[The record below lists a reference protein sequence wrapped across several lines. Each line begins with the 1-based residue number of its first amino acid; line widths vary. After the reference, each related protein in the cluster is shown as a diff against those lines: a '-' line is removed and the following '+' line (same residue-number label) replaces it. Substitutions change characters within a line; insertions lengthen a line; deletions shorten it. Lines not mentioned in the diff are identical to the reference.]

1 MKIVM
6 LVFGTR
12 LEAIKMTPLVKVFQ
26 AAFDSSLILVCM
38 PGQHREMLDQV

>member
-12 LEAIKMTPLVKVFQ
+12 PEAIKMCRLVNAFQ
-26 AAFDSSLILVCM
+26 KFTKEFETTYRRRSY
-38 PGQHREMLDQV
+38 PQRF